1 MSLRPSLRLALT
13 ILLGATRVA
22 AEEPPPVTLPEP
34 GAPAAPPPRDD
45 RGPRRAPSDEVTY
58 TPTIFARDAFPL
70 AGFHQERFYLRDPED
85 RVRIF
90 PGGLLQLDTRAAFG
104 RGVTGVP
111 GPRGEALQPRLAVRR
126 ARLDLGGQIHHAW
139 SFYLSGEFAGPSPRV
154 EYALID
160 VEFHRLLHL
169 SLGQQ
174 LVPFSQ
180 ANRTFEP
187 YLPWMERPLAVR
199 FVLPDDKDLGA
210 MLWGDTRRGVFS
222 YEVGVFG
229 GDGRKANVDGAV
241 DVVGRA
247 ALRPLGATSS
257 IAQHIQIGGSALYG
271 TRQLDRVNTP
281 LAPLTTEGGFAFWE
295 PRGQQGAEEVS
306 ILPSGRQFAFAG
318 EVRIPVSQLD
328 LRFEF
333 LHARRNTR
341 EALAGQEL
349 LSSERFGTLEGSAL
363 YAHLGVW
370 LLGSPVL
377 LEPAGRFRPP
387 RVRFPRGLRPLDERG
402 LMLALRFESLN
413 ATYAPGDRVS
423 APGDERPR
431 RDIKAR
437 VFGAGLNYYAGRH
450 MVMLLHYS
458 TSIFPDSGVPQLDP
472 SNLAVAP
479 GNLVG
484 RSGARQLHEVGL
496 RAQVFF

>member
-1 MSLRPSLRLALT
+1 MSLRPSLPLALAV
-13 ILLGATRVA
+13 LFGAPRVA
-22 AEEPPPVTLPEP
+22 AEGPPVTLPEP
-34 GAPAAPPPRDD
+34 GSIAPTPVQPDD

-58 TPTIFARDAFPL
+58 TPSIFARDAFPL

-90 PGGLLQLDTRAAFG
+90 PGGLLQLDARASLG
-104 RGVTGVP
+104 RGVADVP

-126 ARLDLGGQIHHAW
+126 ARLDLGGQIHQAW
-139 SFYLSGEFAGPSPRV
+139 SFYLSGEFAGSSPQV
-154 EYALID
+154 EYALVDI
-160 VEFHRLLHL
+160 EFHRLLRL

-174 LVPFSQ
+174 LLPFSQ

-210 MLWGDTRRGVFS
+210 MVWGDSRRSVFS
-222 YEVGVFG
+222 YEVGIFG
-229 GDGRKANVDGAV
+229 GDGRRANVDRAV

-247 ALRPLGATSS
+247 VFRPLGATPS
-257 IAQHIQIGGSALYG
+257 IAQHIQIGGSVLYG
-271 TRQLDRVNTP
+271 TRQLDRVGTP

-295 PRGQQGAEEVS
+295 ARRGQGSEEIS

-318 EVRIPVSQLD
+318 EVRIPVSQFD
-328 LRFEF
+328 LRLEF
-333 LHARRNTR
+333 LHTRRNTR
-341 EALAGQEL
+341 ESLAGQEFS
-349 LSSERFGTLEGSAL
+349 SSERFGTLEGNAL

-370 LLGSPVL
+370 LLGSPAL
-377 LEPAGRFRPP
+377 LEPAGFFRPT

-402 LMLALRFESLN
+402 LLLTLRLESLN
-413 ATYAPGDRVS
+413 ATYAPGNRLS
-423 APGDERPR
+423 APGDDRPS
-431 RDIKAR
+431 RDIKVR
-437 VFGAGLNYYAGRH
+437 GFGAGFNYYAGRH
-450 MVMLLHYS
+450 MAVLLHYN
-458 TSIFPDSGVPQLDP
+458 TSIFPNSSVPQLDP

-484 RSGARQLHEVGL
+484 RSGAHQLHEVGL
-496 RAQVFF
+496 RTQVFF